1 MLEVAG
7 NALEKVCRDGNP
19 DLTNQERLALECIL
33 LMYGRPA
40 LEVSQDGLANP
51 PPNPAVDAATAE
63 LTAWVPANCF
73 ASAGGGGGEAAA
85 ATPVAATA
93 RFTG

>member
-1 MLEVAG
+1 MHTLGAD
-7 NALEKVCRDGNP
+7 N
-19 DLTNQERLALECIL
+19 LAKIQ
-33 LMYGRPA
+33 
-40 LEVSQDGLANP
+40 SGLANP